1 MSHPVLFRLC
11 CSMFCKADLN
21 DRIVRLGSWRDVI
34 TVSGEWRSEQYSSD
48 VVEQYFDGVL
58 ILMLLLLG
66 EELEV

>member
-1 MSHPVLFRLC
+1 
-11 CSMFCKADLN
+11 MFCKADLN